1 MRKKL
6 NFKEVLLVGSLL
18 FGLFFGAGNLIF
30 PLELGQRAGVNLT
43 SVTIGFLISAIGLPI
58 LGIVATGLSDSDS
71 LFDSAK
77 PAGNS
82 FAYFFTILLYLTIG
96 PGFAIPRTA
105 TVSYEVGLKEF
116 VKANDTLFLL
126 VFSLVFFL
134 LAFYFAIKE
143 GNLIDTIGKYM
154 TPIFLILL
162 AFIGIMGLVKPMGKA
177 ASVSPIEK
185 YQSSPFTVGIID
197 GYNTLD
203 APASLAFAVLIISS
217 IKNLGVK
224 DPADIG
230 KETLKAGLVCLL
242 CMGIVYSSLAFLG
255 STSAHI
261 MDGGENGA
269 IILAKIAS
277 HYLGSVGHILLSL
290 IVFIAC
296 LKTAIGLISACSEMF
311 STMLSLNISYKKYCI
326 IFSIVSFL
334 IANLGLSR
342 IISLSIPVLMF
353 LYPLS
358 IALIFLSIF
367 SIKTGK
373 REKIYKWTLA
383 FTAAAAFFDLLVNL
397 PESISKSHI
406 VENILLVPN
415 KFLPGFSLGF
425 GWVLPAILGF
435 IIGYIIDKN
444 TKKGKITYTTG
455 K

>member
-1 MRKKL
+1 MKNKL
-6 NFKEVLLVGSLL
+6 SFKEVLLVGSLL
-18 FGLFFGAGNLIF
+18 FGLYFGAGNLIF
-30 PLELGQRAGVNLT
+30 PLELGQRSGFNLT
-43 SVTIGFLISAIGLPI
+43 PVTIGFLISGVGLPI
-58 LGIVATGLSDSDS
+58 LGIVATGLSDSQS

-77 PAGNS
+77 PAGNF

-105 TVSYEVGLKEF
+105 TVSYEVAFKEIF
-116 VKANDTLFLL
+116 GANDAVVLL

-134 LAFYFAIKE
+134 IAFYFAVKE
-143 GNLIDTIGKYM
+143 GDLIDTIGKYM

-162 AFIGIMGLVKPMGKA
+162 AIIAILGLVKPMGPL
-177 ASVSPIEK
+177 ASVEPIDK
-185 YQSSPFTVGIID
+185 YQNSPFTVGIID

-203 APASLAFAVLIISS
+203 APASLAFAVLIISA
-217 IKNLGVK
+217 IKDLGVK
-224 DPADIG
+224 NPADIG
-230 KETLKAGLVCLL
+230 RETLKAGLVCLVG
-242 CMGIVYSSLAFLG
+242 MGVVYTSLASLG
-255 STSAHI
+255 SASAHI

-277 HYLGSVGHILLSL
+277 HYLGSAGHILLSL

-311 STMLSLNISYKKYCI
+311 SEVLSFKISYKQYCI

-342 IISLSIPVLMF
+342 IISLSLPVLMF

-358 IALIFLSIF
+358 IAIIFLSMI

-373 REKIYKWTLA
+373 KEIIYKWTLA
-383 FTAAAAFFDLLVNL
+383 FTAVAAFFDLLVSL
-397 PESISKSHI
+397 PESISKSSFI
-406 VENILLVPN
+406 TSILSIAQRY
-415 KFLPGFSLGF
+415 LPGFELGF
-425 GWVLPAILGF
+425 GWIVPAIIGF
-435 IIGYIIDKN
+435 IIGYIIDKSRK
-444 TKKGKITYTTG
+444 TSKITYTTG

>member
-1 MRKKL
+1 MKKKL
-6 NFKEVLLVGSLL
+6 SFREVILVGSLL

-30 PLELGQRAGVNLT
+30 PLELGQRSGVNLGP
-43 SVTIGFLISAIGLPI
+43 VTIGFLISAIGLPI

-77 PAGNS
+77 PAGDF

-105 TVSYEVGLKEF
+105 TVSYEVALKGM
-116 VKANDTLFLL
+116 VGANDTIYLL
-126 VFSLVFFL
+126 VFSIVFFL
-134 LAFYFAIKE
+134 LAYYFAVKK
-143 GNLIDTIGKYM
+143 GNLIDIIGKYM
-154 TPIFLILL
+154 TPIFLVLL
-162 AFIGIMGLVKPMGKA
+162 AIIAILALVKPMGPA
-177 ASVSPIEK
+177 AAINPTEK
-185 YQSSPFTVGIID
+185 YQSNPFTVGIID

-203 APASLAFAVLIISS
+203 APASLAFAVLIIAA
-217 IKNLGVK
+217 IKDLGVK
-224 DPADIG
+224 EAADIG
-230 KETLKAGLVCLL
+230 REILKAGLVCLVG
-242 CMGIVYSSLAFLG
+242 MGIVYSSLAFLG
-255 STSAHI
+255 SSSAHI

-277 HYLGSVGHILLSL
+277 HYLGSAGHILLSL
-290 IVFIAC
+290 IVFLAC

-311 STMLSLNISYKKYCI
+311 SEMLSFKVTYKQYCI

-334 IANLGLSR
+334 IANLGLSK

-358 IALIFLSIF
+358 IALIFLSML

-373 REKIYKWTLA
+373 REIIYKWTLA
-383 FTAAAAFFDLLVNL
+383 LTAVAAFFDLLANL
-397 PESISKSHI
+397 PESISHSAF
-406 VENILLVPN
+406 VTNILSLPN
-415 KFLPGFSLGF
+415 KFLPGFELGF
-425 GWVLPAILGF
+425 GWVIPAAIGY

-444 TKKGKITYTTG
+444 TKKSKITYTTG